1 MPVGGLG
8 VASNGVFTESNTDP
22 IPGGRL
28 WPDAALTWNA
38 MRAAYVRGGGR
49 GEDFEPLGPQSS
61 ARGIAA
67 QRHFYANQPPAAAF
81 PGTSNHGW
89 GLAVDVKTRQAAAW
103 IVTNGHRFGWSWDE
117 GRRVGEWWHFRYVGA
132 SKALLKRLRA
142 AGDRW
147 HGYTSSEKR
156 WIVEY
161 DRLLRSKTGSDR
173 RKVLRTV
180 MRAQRKRIW
189 KAAQSRENGGD
200 GRGWKHANR
209 RARYESLLARTR

>member
-49 GEDFEPLGPQSS
+49 GEDFEPLGPNSS
-61 ARGIAA
+61 ARTIGA

-103 IVTNGHRFGWSWDE
+103 IVRNGHRFGWSWDE

-147 HGYTSSEKR
+147 AGYTSSEKR

-161 DRLLRSKTGSDR
+161 DRLLRSGRGEDR

-189 KAAQSRENGGD
+189 KAAQSREGGGD

-209 RARYESLLARTR
+209 RARYRSLLARTR